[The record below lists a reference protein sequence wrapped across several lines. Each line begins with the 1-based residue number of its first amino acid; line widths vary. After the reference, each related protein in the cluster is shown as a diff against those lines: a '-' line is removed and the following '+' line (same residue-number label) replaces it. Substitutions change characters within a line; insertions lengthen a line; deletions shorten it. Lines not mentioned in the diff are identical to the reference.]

1 MGALGSLAL
10 ALAMSSGAGK
20 GDLTH
25 LSIDELASLQVVS
38 VSRPPE
44 TRLEAAAATIRLII
58 EGDIPRSGM
67 TPVPDALRLSPGPRA
82 SPPPHEYEVKAA
94 FLYHFAH
101 LVAWPAP
108 SASGEPF
115 VIAVVGPDPFGKALD
130 DVLAGRS
137 VRGQPVRI
145 QRFAGSAPID
155 GARIHM
161 LFVGRDGDKYLRRA
175 LSAVAGQPVLT
186 VGESQRFA
194 QSGGM
199 IRFRVTAEGR
209 VAFDINLKRAEQ
221 SGLRLSSQLL
231 KLARIVDPPR

>member
-10 ALAMSSGAGK
+10 ALAISSDAGK
-20 GDLTH
+20 GDLTR

-38 VSRPPE
+38 VSRQPE
-44 TRLEAAAATIRLII
+44 TRLEAAAAIRLII

-67 TPVPDALRLSPGPRA
+67 TPVPDALRLSPGPQA
-82 SPPPHEYEVKAA
+82 LPPPQEYEVKAA

-108 SASGEPF
+108 SAPGEPF
-115 VIAVVGPDPFGKALD
+115 VIAVVGHDPFGKALD

-161 LFVGRDGDKYLRRA
+161 LFVGRGGDKHLRRA

-209 VAFDINLKRAEQ
+209 VAFDINLQRAEQ